1 MSQDFQ
7 QVVAIL
13 SQSER
18 KFVKLVEDAK
28 TSITFKTEMLYAS
41 TAMMNNEYLAGV
53 AVKNPM
59 SLRSAFQQVAACGLT
74 LNPARVLAYLVP
86 RDGQVLLDISY
97 RGMIRMAVEDGAIK
111 DCIVELVY
119 STDEFSYKGK
129 RNSPEHVF
137 NPFADK
143 AKRGEFIG
151 VYVEAMLPDGRLHV
165 EAIPAEE
172 IYAAR
177 AVSDLWKRKKK
188 GPWVDFFSAMAKKA
202 AIKIARK
209 YWPQGS
215 GRLDNAIAYLN
226 ENGEGFAANEV
237 PIQVVERYMGEA
249 EVVEPVSD
257 VIDTVVQS
265 AQADA
270 EKAELVAAESLVSAE
285 QAQPEQRAAA
295 EAPAMNSKKPADPV
309 SRSTDT
315 DAGAGLPTKVRKKT
329 ADLVSRAQAQGC
341 WEAALEYIQSWP
353 VQAKEYAQTQLQ
365 AAQYAA
371 VAGGE

>member
-1 MSQDFQ
+1 
-7 QVVAIL
+7 
-13 SQSER
+13 
-18 KFVKLVEDAK
+18 
-28 TSITFKTEMLYAS
+28 
-41 TAMMNNEYLAGV
+41 
-53 AVKNPM
+53 
-59 SLRSAFQQVAACGLT
+59 
-74 LNPARVLAYLVP
+74 
-86 RDGQVLLDISY
+86 
-97 RGMIRMAVEDGAIK
+97 
-111 DCIVELVY
+111 
-119 STDEFSYKGK
+119 
-129 RNSPEHVF
+129 
-137 NPFADK
+137 
-143 AKRGEFIG
+143 
-151 VYVEAMLPDGRLHV
+151 
-165 EAIPAEE
+165 
-172 IYAAR
+172 
-177 AVSDLWKRKKK
+177 
-188 GPWVDFFSAMAKKA
+188 
-202 AIKIARK
+202 
-209 YWPQGS
+209 
-215 GRLDNAIAYLN
+215 
-226 ENGEGFAANEV
+226 
-237 PIQVVERYMGEA
+237 MGEA

-315 DAGAGLPTKVRKKT
+315 DAGAGLPTMVRKKT